1 LTKNVVT
8 RHFGREGRH
17 EFGRLLVVLLALVL
31 SGTGVQGCS
40 AASQSAGNPSIHVVH
55 YDLDL
60 QVDRKTLEVVG
71 RADLTI
77 ARSGVDVAKL
87 ILRGPT
93 VRNVLVN
100 GRNAEF
106 SVNREVIAIPL
117 TVPDDTVGV
126 LIHYAGIPSV
136 GLYQGVVSGREVVYT
151 DGWPTRVA
159 GWLPGTHHPSTPA
172 TIEMRIRASSG
183 TIAASGRILAEAPGE
198 VRVTLD
204 QPAPTYSFAFAI
216 ADFDT
221 SSTGPHR
228 HYHFGNDRG
237 LTRTESILE
246 VTARL
251 IGPYPY
257 ASFSTVAVP
266 FGFAGME
273 NATAAFLNA
282 DLYRAPEQLEQVL
295 IHEIVHQWLG
305 NSVTIAD
312 WPDLW
317 ISEGITTYLSTIVL
331 EQLDGVDAGREAK
344 AEMARLDQTQA
355 RRAPPIV
362 PQRISDPSDMLSW
375 VVYRKAGS
383 MLHALRLMIGDE
395 AFFSAIRTMYR
406 ERPVNGLSTQDAIA
420 LFESESERDLTSFF
434 NYWLRRTDF
443 PRLSLEWNSDTQVLA
458 WSLAEEGSL
467 DNVDFELEIE
477 SSGEIWYVNRSEESI
492 QMPGVAERPQV
503 RSVGVM
509 LDVRWK

>member
-1 LTKNVVT
+1 
-8 RHFGREGRH
+8 
-17 EFGRLLVVLLALVL
+17 
-31 SGTGVQGCS
+31 
-40 AASQSAGNPSIHVVH
+40 
-55 YDLDL
+55 
-60 QVDRKTLEVVG
+60 
-71 RADLTI
+71 
-77 ARSGVDVAKL
+77 
-87 ILRGPT
+87 
-93 VRNVLVN
+93 
-100 GRNAEF
+100 
-106 SVNREVIAIPL
+106 
-117 TVPDDTVGV
+117 
-126 LIHYAGIPSV
+126 
-136 GLYQGVVSGREVVYT
+136 
-151 DGWPTRVA
+151 
-159 GWLPGTHHPSTPA
+159 
-172 TIEMRIRASSG
+172 
-183 TIAASGRILAEAPGE
+183 
-198 VRVTLD
+198 
-204 QPAPTYSFAFAI
+204 
-216 ADFDT
+216 
-221 SSTGPHR
+221 
-228 HYHFGNDRG
+228 
-237 LTRTESILE
+237 
-246 VTARL
+246 
-251 IGPYPY
+251 
-257 ASFSTVAVP
+257 
-266 FGFAGME
+266 ME

-477 SSGEIWYVNRSEESI
+477 SGGEIWYVNRSEESI
-492 QMPGVAERPQV
+492 QMPGVAGRPQV